1 MRANRRQIVLK
12 SALIKADW
20 HDRCLNELYEIDF
33 TIINFISTEFTF
45 AGKDDVLYVDITM
58 FQGVSGHWRA
68 WKLDEYGHRLQ
79 CGIIPS
85 QMK

>member
-1 MRANRRQIVLK
+1 MFLILEFNQIKDKPGDSFYIRVGF
-12 SALIKADW
+12 
-20 HDRCLNELYEIDF
+20 DRSLDLNESELSF
-33 TIINFISTEFTF
+33 
-45 AGKDDVLYVDITM
+45 GKDDVLYVDNTM
-58 FQGVSGHWRA
+58 FRGVSGHWRA

>member
-1 MRANRRQIVLK
+1 MME
-12 SALIKADW
+12 S
-20 HDRCLNELYEIDF
+20 EL
-33 TIINFISTEFTF
+33 TF
-45 AGKDDVLYVDITM
+45 GKDDVLYVDITM
-58 FQGVSGHWRA
+58 FRGVSGHWRA